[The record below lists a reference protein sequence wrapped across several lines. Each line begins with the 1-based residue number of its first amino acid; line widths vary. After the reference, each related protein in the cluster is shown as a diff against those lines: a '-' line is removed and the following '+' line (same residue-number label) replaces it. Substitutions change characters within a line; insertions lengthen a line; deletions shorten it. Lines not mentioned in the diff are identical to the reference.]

1 MNLHLNFVVL
11 LVLTWACCFSV
22 SAQADELIVTIV
34 EPYID
39 FRTGPASEYPIF
51 HVAEQGEAITILKK
65 RTGWYKARTEKGEEG
80 WVSAEQLGK
89 TIKPSG
95 EVLYVPTGTF
105 EDYGNRTFEFSVF
118 GGVLESVT
126 SLSVGTS
133 WKWTDNLIAEATFA
147 QALGN
152 FSENILWSAR
162 LQHHTFPEW
171 KLSPYLTIGAGQIR
185 TRPRSNLVQSGDE
198 VRKSDM
204 YEVGAGLRYY
214 FARNVVV
221 KLEYRNIVALTDRDD
236 QARLEEIKLGFAVF
250 F

>member
-1 MNLHLNFVVL
+1 MKLNAYL
-11 LVLTWACCFSV
+11 LLILVTVTALFS
-22 SAQADELIVTIV
+22 SFANADDLVVTIV
-34 EPYID
+34 EPYVD

-65 RTGWYKARTEKGEEG
+65 KTGWYKAINAKGQSG

-95 EVLYVPTGTF
+95 EQLYVPTGSF
-105 EDYGNRTFEFSVF
+105 EDYTNRTFEFSAF
-118 GGVLESVT
+118 GGILENVAAMSVAT
-126 SLSVGTS
+126 AWNMTG
-133 WKWTDNLIAEATFA
+133 NLVAEASYT
-147 QALGN
+147 QALGD
-152 FSENILWSAR
+152 FSENKLWAVR

-171 KLSPYLTIGAGQIR
+171 KVSPYLTIGAGGIN

-198 VRKSDM
+198 VRKSDF

-214 FARNVVV
+214 FARNMVV
-221 KLEYRNIVALTDRDD
+221 KFEYRKIIALTDRDE
-236 QARLEEIKLGFAVF
+236 QERIEEFKLGFSVF